1 MFFKRF
7 RKPRPAVVAGESL
20 YSAAVAQARRP
31 GLYTTLGAADTREGR
46 FELYSLHVILLLD
59 RLKGGPESDQA
70 RKAETK
76 QALVDRF
83 TRGLDDAFRELG
95 VGDVAVPKRIKKL
108 GEAFYGRARSA
119 DQAFDA
125 LPDTRTLQ
133 ALLARTLFDG
143 DDAKAAGMTDYIVR
157 ARQHLAA
164 QPAETLLAGEV
175 TWLEV

>member
-7 RKPRPAVVAGESL
+7 RKPRPAVVAGEAL
-20 YSAAVAQARRP
+20 YASAVAQARRP
-31 GLYTTLGAADTREGR
+31 GLYTTLAVPDTREGR

-59 RLKGGPESDQA
+59 RLRGGDERSG
-70 RKAETK
+70 ETK
-76 QALVDRF
+76 QALIDRF

-119 DQAFDA
+119 DQAFAA

-143 DDAKAAGMTDYIVR
+143 DDGKAAGMTDYIVR
-157 ARQHLAA
+157 ARETLAA
-164 QPAETLLAGEV
+164 QPAEALLAGEV
-175 TWLEV
+175 QWLEV

>member
-7 RKPRPAVVAGESL
+7 RKPRPAVVAGEAL
-20 YSAAVAQARRP
+20 YASAVAQARRP
-31 GLYTTLGAADTREGR
+31 GLYTTLAVPDTREGR

-59 RLKGGPESDQA
+59 RLRGGDERSG
-70 RKAETK
+70 ETK
-76 QALVDRF
+76 QALIDRF

-108 GEAFYGRARSA
+108 GEAVYGRARSA
-119 DQAFDA
+119 DQAIAA

-143 DDAKAAGMTDYIVR
+143 DDGKAAGMTDYIVR
-157 ARQHLAA
+157 ARETLAA
-164 QPAETLLAGEV
+164 QPAEALLAGEV
-175 TWLEV
+175 QWLEV